1 MGKYNFHDH
10 PFKDEMLKMFDD
22 GKNPYNVEDFLKVK
36 GDEFLLSRPTLYKHY
51 NNFKRATQ
59 ISNQS
64 KAETEAQ
71 AFKGKIETELW
82 NTIEHCN
89 KAMKDK
95 SLSPKD
101 WQYFDQQKQSAI
113 EKLMRIKDFKGD
125 AADASMILSKFFQK
139 FTIDKALA
147 EGDVAEKETQE
158 ETTEEINGSSE
169 ENNNGQGESS
179 DILPGELV

>member
-22 GKNPYNVEDFLKVK
+22 GKNPYNIEDYLKEK
-36 GDEFLLSRPTLYKHY
+36 GDEYLLSRPTLYKHY

-59 ISNQS
+59 LSTQS
-64 KAETEAQ
+64 KSETEAGV
-71 AFKGKIETELW
+71 FRDKIEKELW
-82 NTIEHCN
+82 NTIEYTN
-89 KAMKDK
+89 RAMKDK
-95 SLSPKD
+95 TLSPKD

-113 EKLMRIKDFKGD
+113 EKLMKIKDFKGD

-147 EGDVAEKETQE
+147 ESNE
-158 ETTEEINGSSE
+158 ENNDSSE
-169 ENNNGQGESS
+169 EDNNGQGES
-179 DILPGELV
+179 DNILP